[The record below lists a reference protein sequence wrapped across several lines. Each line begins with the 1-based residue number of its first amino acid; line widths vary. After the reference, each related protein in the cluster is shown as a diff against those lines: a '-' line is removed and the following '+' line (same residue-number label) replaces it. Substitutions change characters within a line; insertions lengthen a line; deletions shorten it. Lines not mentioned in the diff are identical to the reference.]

1 MAELATYVS
10 LLSTLIASWVGSSSP
25 NPKAGAQHVVSK
37 TSTEIMACRPWQAR
51 CDVAAK
57 ALELLEG
64 APSNVSWAWHWHLL
78 SKSKLDTG
86 RQPWCRK
93 ATESSSTGDLDRKE
107 GRGKDFDENGGGLQR
122 QLTTILH
129 PTHISL
135 TCSGY
140 AGIAAEM
147 KW

>member
-1 MAELATYVS
+1 M
-10 LLSTLIASWVGSSSP
+10 
-25 NPKAGAQHVVSK
+25 
-37 TSTEIMACRPWQAR
+37 R

-135 TCSGY
+135 TFSIFVGIV
-140 AGIAAEM
+140 AGNRA
-147 KW
+147 